1 MDGEVK
7 KVLTG
12 MHIKKVLHYG
22 MEIEAK
28 GVNNAFFPK

>member
-12 MHIKKVLHYG
+12 MHIRKVHYG